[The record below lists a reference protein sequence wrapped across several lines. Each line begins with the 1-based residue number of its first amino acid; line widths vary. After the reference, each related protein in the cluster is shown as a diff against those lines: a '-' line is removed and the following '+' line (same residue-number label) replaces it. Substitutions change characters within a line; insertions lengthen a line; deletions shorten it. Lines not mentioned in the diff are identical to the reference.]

1 MDLTRPP
8 DDPDLSLLRRDA
20 ARLQRYR
27 RRGNVVAGVVIGAL
41 ALANVAVVAGPVLGV
56 TPGGRVGVEGFTL
69 LGRDAGA
76 PPAESAAL
84 PRADDASRDG
94 GRSAGSAQGA
104 PAGGRSLP
112 TWTGPAAPVA
122 PRPETTAAPATVP
135 ATTTTPATTA
145 TASDAGETTTPARL
159 TSTPT
164 SSGSPTETVGSVPGL
179 GKQVVD
185 LVNAERADAG
195 CPALTV
201 DDRLVAAAEAHAV
214 DMVAR
219 QYFDHT
225 SPDGSTPSSRAAAA
239 GYPGPVAEN
248 IATGYGTAAA
258 VVEGWMDSPDH
269 RANILDCDQRVTGVG
284 HDPGSLPGYA
294 PGTWVQ
300 VFGAG

>member
-1 MDLTRPP
+1 
-8 DDPDLSLLRRDA
+8 
-20 ARLQRYR
+20 
-27 RRGNVVAGVVIGAL
+27 
-41 ALANVAVVAGPVLGV
+41 
-56 TPGGRVGVEGFTL
+56 
-69 LGRDAGA
+69 
-76 PPAESAAL
+76 
-84 PRADDASRDG
+84 
-94 GRSAGSAQGA
+94 
-104 PAGGRSLP
+104 
-112 TWTGPAAPVA
+112 VA

-164 SSGSPTETVGSVPGL
+164 SSGSPTEAVGSVPGL

-225 SPDGSTPSSRAAAA
+225 SPDGSTPSSRSAAA

-248 IATGYGTAAA
+248 IATGYSTAAA
-258 VVEGWMDSPDH
+258 VVEGWMDSPGH